1 MKKFWIALVVIIV
14 LSLAGTGIFYYLRFF
29 GPNVTDKQEYLYIK
43 TGSTLDDVFKTINQQ
58 GIVRDTTSFL
68 QSAQSMKFV
77 KVKPGKYRLKN
88 GMSNRNFINMLK
100 SGNQE
105 PVTLAFHNIRL
116 KNQFAGFV
124 SKKIEADSV
133 SILRLL
139 DSAKFAEQHGFTAD
153 NIYTVF
159 IPNSYQ
165 LYWNTSA
172 EKLFARMYANY
183 QKFWTP
189 ERKQKAEALKLTPQE
204 VSVLA
209 SIVDAE
215 ALHDDE
221 MPTIA
226 GLYLNRLNKGMKL
239 QSDPTVIFA
248 VNDYTIKRVLN
259 RDLLTNS
266 PYNTYMYKGL
276 PPGPIMMPSVNAIN
290 SVLDYKKTDYLYM
303 CAKADFS
310 GNHAFATNEADHKVN
325 AKAFQQAL
333 NDRNI
338 KR

>member
-1 MKKFWIALVVIIV
+1 MKKFWIALAVIIV
-14 LSLAGTGIFYYLRFF
+14 LSLLGTGVFYYLRFF

-43 TGSTLDDVFKTINQQ
+43 TGSNFDDVYKTISSE
-58 GIVRDTTSFL
+58 GIVNDTTSFL
-68 QSAQSMKFV
+68 QAAHSMKYLN
-77 KVKPGKYRLKN
+77 VKPGKYRLKP

-105 PVTLAFHNIRL
+105 PVNFSFHNVRL
-116 KNQFAGFV
+116 KEQFAGLV
-124 SKKIEADSV
+124 GKNLEPDSA
-133 SILRLL
+133 SMLRLL
-139 DSAKFAEQHGFTAD
+139 DSAKFAEQYGLTTD

-159 IPNSYQ
+159 IPNTYQ
-165 LYWNTSA
+165 IYWNTTP
-172 EKLFARMYANY
+172 EKLFKRLYANY
-183 QKFWTP
+183 EKFWTP
-189 ERKQKAEALKLTPQE
+189 ERKQKAAALNLSPQQ
-204 VSVLA
+204 VSILA

-221 MPTIA
+221 MTTIA

-248 VNDYTIKRVLN
+248 TRDFTIKRVLN

-276 PPGPIMMPSVNAIN
+276 PPGPIMMPSVAAIN
-290 SVLDYKKTDYLYM
+290 AVLDNKKTDYLYM

-310 GNHAFATNEADHKVN
+310 GYHAFATNEAEHKIN
-325 AKAFQQAL
+325 ARAFQQAL
-333 NDRNI
+333 NERNI

>member
-1 MKKFWIALVVIIV
+1 MKKFWIALAVIIV
-14 LSLAGTGIFYYLRFF
+14 LSLLGTGVFYYLRFF

-43 TGSTLDDVFKTINQQ
+43 TGSNFDDVYKTISNE
-58 GIVRDTTSFL
+58 GIVNDTTSFL
-68 QSAQSMKFV
+68 QAAHSMKYLN
-77 KVKPGKYRLKN
+77 VKPGKYRLKP

-105 PVTLAFHNIRL
+105 PVNFSFHNIRL
-116 KNQFAGFV
+116 KEQFAGLV
-124 SKKIEADSV
+124 GKNLEPDSA
-133 SILRLL
+133 SMLRLL
-139 DSAKFAEQHGFTAD
+139 DSAKFAEQYGLTTD

-159 IPNSYQ
+159 IPNTYQ
-165 LYWNTSA
+165 IYWNTTP
-172 EKLFARMYANY
+172 EKLFKRLYANY
-183 QKFWTP
+183 EKFWTP
-189 ERKQKAEALKLTPQE
+189 ERKQKAAALNLSPQQ

-248 VNDYTIKRVLN
+248 TKDFTIKRVLN

-276 PPGPIMMPSVNAIN
+276 PPGPIMMPSVAAIDA
-290 SVLDYKKTDYLYM
+290 VLDNKKTDYLYM

-310 GNHAFATNEADHKVN
+310 GYHAFATNEAEHKIN
-325 AKAFQQAL
+325 ARAFQQAL
-333 NDRNI
+333 NERNI